1 MAWRSVII
9 RYLGHRNLGPQCWP
23 YRELFDRLFKCLAL
37 VAGHDS
43 AQVLELLADYINR
56 VAGHSFTGRWR

>member
-23 YRELFDRLFKCLAL
+23 YYELPDCLFKCLAL
-37 VAGHDS
+37 VGGHDS
-43 AQVLELLADYINR
+43 AQVLEALADYIDR
-56 VAGHSFTGRWR
+56 PAGH

>member
-23 YRELFDRLFKCLAL
+23 YYELSDCLFKGLAL
-37 VAGHDS
+37 ITGHDS
-43 AQVLELLADYINR
+43 AKVLEPFADYING
-56 VAGHSFTGRWR
+56 VAGH